1 MTKARFSIK
10 ATIYDKKGKVLTV
23 GENSYSKT
31 HPLQAKFAAKVGL
44 GDKIFLHAELA
55 ALARLRSYHKPCKIK
70 VERYGKDGKPALA
83 RCCRVCEEAIKAHG
97 IFNIEY
103 TNNGTGLT
111 KETLYL

>member
-31 HPLQAKFAAKVGL
+31 HPLQAKFATKVGL
-44 GDKIFLHAELA
+44 GNKIYLHAELA
-55 ALARLRSYHKPCKIK
+55 ALARLRPYHKPFKIK

-83 RCCRVCEEAIKAHG
+83 RPCAVCEAALQEWG
-97 IFNIEY
+97 ITQVEY
-103 TNNGTGLT
+103 T
-111 KETLYL
+111 E